1 MQVMGDV
8 ALVLES
14 NSHLELKNNLYVPE
28 SRKNLIL
35 VSNLNKYNYAIYF
48 NKSVFIRKNDSF
60 ILLGLLVD
68 NLLRITPISILLCV
82 ENYHIS
88 LKRKMPST
96 NQRYLWHICLSH
108 INLNRIQRLVESTA
122 LHSSIL

>member
-96 NQRYLWHICLSH
+96 NQRYL
-108 INLNRIQRLVESTA
+108 
-122 LHSSIL
+122 